1 MPRVL
6 HYTLFKTLRT
16 WSMETLESDI
26 WDGAQLIYFH
36 YMNILL
42 FFIDIKLIYITTLP
56 HPFKPLEHHKKQE
69 CKSSQSYKILMLL
82 QSQETHSVLK
92 PCVTGAFKLAYKA
105 LNVKCGQRTPLL
117 ACKMRSKYYVKKE
130 EKRQEILC
138 VSIIFKPLVFATNLN
153 IKKNRKRGLIS
164 T

>member
-1 MPRVL
+1 MDDQTRFFL
-6 HYTLFKTLRT
+6 FLYTSVRCLKWMSKRSLNLWNTIR
-16 WSMETLESDI
+16 SKS
-26 WDGAQLIYFH
+26 A
-36 YMNILL
+36 
-42 FFIDIKLIYITTLP
+42 KV
-56 HPFKPLEHHKKQE
+56 HKV
-69 CKSSQSYKILMLL
+69 YKILMLL

-92 PCVTGAFKLAYKA
+92 PCDRGAFKLASKA

-130 EKRQEILC
+130 EKRKEILC